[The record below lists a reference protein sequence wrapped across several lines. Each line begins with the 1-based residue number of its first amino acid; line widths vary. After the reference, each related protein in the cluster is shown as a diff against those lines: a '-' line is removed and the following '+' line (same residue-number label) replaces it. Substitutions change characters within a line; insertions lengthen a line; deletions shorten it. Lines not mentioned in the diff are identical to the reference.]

1 MGGEARSQT
10 MDATLGLEPCVAARP
25 VIDVLGSALADGV
38 LIVTLGEEPF
48 HRTMDAVPG
57 TELNEEILADGYE
70 ALASALGIGDAE
82 LATRGVDVGEA
93 DVGGL

>member
-1 MGGEARSQT
+1 

-57 TELNEEILADGYE
+57 TELNEEILADRYE

-82 LATRGVDVGEA
+82 LATRGVDVGDA